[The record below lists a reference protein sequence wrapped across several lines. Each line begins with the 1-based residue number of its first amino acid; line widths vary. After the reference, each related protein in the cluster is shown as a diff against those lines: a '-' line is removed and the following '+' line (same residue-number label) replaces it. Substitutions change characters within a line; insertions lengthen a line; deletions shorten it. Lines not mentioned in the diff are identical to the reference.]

1 MPYNAMIDTYDIQA
15 ALVAELQT
23 IRDYDQPQEI
33 AQAQAKVIRR
43 LAMRFQISLHDLMD
57 EMNRNELGAG

>member
-23 IRDYDQPQEI
+23 IRDYDQSQEI
-33 AQAQAKVIRR
+33 AQAQAQVIRR